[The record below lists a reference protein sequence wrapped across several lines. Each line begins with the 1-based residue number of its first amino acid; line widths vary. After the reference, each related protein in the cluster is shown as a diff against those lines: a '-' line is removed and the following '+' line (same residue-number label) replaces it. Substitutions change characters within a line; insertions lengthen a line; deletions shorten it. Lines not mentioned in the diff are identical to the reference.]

1 MGDTLF
7 AILTNPSVR
16 DAEKV
21 EAQLSS
27 DFRAGR
33 WWWGAN
39 QEQ

>member
-1 MGDTLF
+1 MSDTLF

-16 DAEKV
+16 DAKKV

-33 WWWGAN
+33 WWWGTR
-39 QEQ
+39 EQQ